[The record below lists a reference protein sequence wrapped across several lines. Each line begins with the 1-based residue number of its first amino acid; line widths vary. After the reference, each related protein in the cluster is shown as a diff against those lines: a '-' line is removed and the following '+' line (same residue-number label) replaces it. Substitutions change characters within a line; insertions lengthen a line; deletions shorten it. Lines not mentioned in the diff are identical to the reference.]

1 MINSSGF
8 VPFHNCS
15 EFLMKASQFI
25 FHNMGFLSFIKL
37 LLRLSK
43 LSIILIF
50 NNLLRNLLWIYNYS
64 LVFFYVASIWLI
76 IKIDAHSLYSSFRFH
91 RFWDNFVLLLWNHLS
106 LLLVSDSTL
115 ISINFVGIAIT
126 RFPAIKILSQ
136 FSIVK
141 TAFHSKLNHLT
152 LRIFNVLIL

>member
-8 VPFHNCS
+8 VSFHNCS
-15 EFLMKASQFI
+15 EFLMKVSQFI
-25 FHNMGFLSFIKL
+25 FHNVGFLSFIKL
-37 LLRLSK
+37 LLRLSI

-50 NNLLRNLLWIYNYS
+50 NNLLRNLFWIYNYS
-64 LVFFYVASIWLI
+64 LVFFNVRSVWLI
-76 IKIDAHSLYSSFRFH
+76 IKIDAHSLYNCSWLH
-91 RFWDNFVLLLWNHLS
+91 RFGNGFVLLLWNHLS
-106 LLLVSDSTL
+106 LLLVPDSTL
-115 ISINFVGIAIT
+115 ISIYFVGIAIT

-152 LRIFNVLIL
+152 LRIFYVLIL